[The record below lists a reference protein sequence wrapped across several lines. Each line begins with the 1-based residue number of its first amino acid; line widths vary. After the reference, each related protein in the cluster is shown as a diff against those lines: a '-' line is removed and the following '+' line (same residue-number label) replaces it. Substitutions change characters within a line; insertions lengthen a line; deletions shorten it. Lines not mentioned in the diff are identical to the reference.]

1 LIAVVPAKAVVVA
14 RERSAAT
21 GSQRLRA
28 PFAGSSALSPSLLP
42 VANRPLLRHAL
53 DWLDEAGV
61 REVAVLTSDRLA
73 GEAMAAAGDAGARR
87 PRLHWLRQMPGET
100 FGESLSALR
109 GFLEEEPFV
118 LHMADS
124 LAKQSLASIVGDIDS
139 GELEAVFVVRDRER
153 AECPVIDIARR
164 RPLAGLG
171 CAGVAVLGPRPLDA
185 AARIDAGP
193 GRELETLAERLSQL
207 GDRVG
212 TRSATDWWCYGDSA
226 AALLEGN
233 RFALERLTA
242 DVPDGALVDSPVQG
256 AVAIDATAR
265 IERSVIRGP
274 AVIGARARLRDA
286 YVGPYSSIGED
297 VLVEGAE
304 IEHSVVLPGASIRHV
319 GGRLEASVI
328 GPKSRV
334 FRDFRLPRALRLT
347 VGEGAEVSLT

>member
-1 LIAVVPAKAVVVA
+1 MPAKAVVVA
-14 RERSAAT
+14 RERAPASGA
-21 GSQRLRA
+21 QRLRA
-28 PFAGSSALSPSLLP
+28 PFDGSSPLSPALLP

-61 REVAVLTSDRLA
+61 RDVAVLTSDRLA
-73 GEAMAAAGDAGARR
+73 LEARAAAGDPGTRSL
-87 PRLHWLRQMPGET
+87 RLRWLRQMQGET
-100 FGESLSALR
+100 FGESLAALR
-109 GFLEEEPFV
+109 GFLAGEPFV

-124 LAKQSLASIVGDIDS
+124 LAKQSLASLVGDVD
-139 GELEAVFVVRDRER
+139 GDALEAVFVVRER
-153 AECPVIDIARR
+153 QRDGCAVIDIDRR

-171 CAGVAVLGPRPLDA
+171 CAGVAVLGPRPLDEA
-185 AARIDAGP
+185 AGLDAGP
-193 GRELETLAERLSQL
+193 GCELDLLAERIGRL
-207 GDRVG
+207 GWRVR
-212 TRSATDWWCYGDSA
+212 TRSATDWWCYGEGA

-242 DVPDGALVDSPVQG
+242 DVPAEALLDSPIQG
-256 AVAIDATAR
+256 VVAIDPTAR

-297 VLVEGAE
+297 VLIEGAE
-304 IEHSVVLPGASIRHV
+304 IEHSVVLPGCSIRHL
-319 GGRLEASVI
+319 GGRIEASVI